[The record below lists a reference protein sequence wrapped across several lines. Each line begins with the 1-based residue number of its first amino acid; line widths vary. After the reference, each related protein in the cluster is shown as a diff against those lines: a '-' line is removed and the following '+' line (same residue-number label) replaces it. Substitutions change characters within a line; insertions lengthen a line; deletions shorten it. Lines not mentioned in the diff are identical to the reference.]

1 MGDGGN
7 DTLKCLTLVI
17 GRNVVLDMF
26 ADIRFGKQ
34 LCRKEK
40 KKKRNN
46 KQQNTHR
53 PSSKLHSNYRTR
65 MSTYIICHP

>member
-40 KKKRNN
+40 KKKEIINN
-46 KQQNTHR
+46 RIHTGPA
-53 PSSKLHSNYRTR
+53 PSFIQITGLE
-65 MSTYIICHP
+65 

>member
-40 KKKRNN
+40 KKK
-46 KQQNTHR
+46 K
-53 PSSKLHSNYRTR
+53 
-65 MSTYIICHP
+65 